1 MAVTLAVPEV
11 SYLSVTHILP
21 GMSDPKTTGGDAN
34 LNSIT
39 AARLVENLNQALANL
54 RHSIGMME
62 EVSQRS
68 VKLLEEG
75 ADLTT
80 ALVAAFPS
88 ETRSVM
94 NDALK
99 QLEEARHEIRLYVFA
114 VSLDQGVSISELGR
128 QYGFSR
134 QLAARYAKDAREA
147 QERWRL

>member
-1 MAVTLAVPEV
+1 
-11 SYLSVTHILP
+11 
-21 GMSDPKTTGGDAN
+21 MSDPKTTESDATPT
-34 LNSIT
+34 SST

-62 EVSQRS
+62 KVSQRS

-114 VSLDQGVSISELGR
+114 VSLEQGVSISELGR

-147 QERWRL
+147 QERWSLGGTIDPSKPGDVMPTA